1 MVLHQNI
8 TTLSTIMHSKHTQTN
23 LITLLVSYIHQSSS
37 FQIIHNHT
45 LHSTHI
51 YIFKIQ
57 TLIIGVTKY
66 QIIHIQSQT
75 LIINIIPLIIH
86 I

>member
-8 TTLSTIMHSKHTQTN
+8 TTLSTTMHSKHAQTN
-23 LITLLVSYIHQSSS
+23 SITLLVSYIHKSLS
-37 FQIIHNHT
+37 FQNNSQSYFT
-45 LHSTHI
+45 FNTHI
-51 YIFKIQ
+51 YIQKL
-57 TLIIGVTKY
+57 TSIIGVTKH

-75 LIINIIPLIIH
+75 LIINIIPSIIH